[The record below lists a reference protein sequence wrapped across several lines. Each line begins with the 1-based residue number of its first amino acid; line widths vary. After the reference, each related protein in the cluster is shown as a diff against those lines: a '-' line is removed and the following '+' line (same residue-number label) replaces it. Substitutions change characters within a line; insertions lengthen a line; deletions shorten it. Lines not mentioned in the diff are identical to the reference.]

1 MPSSPVLAHTGIG
14 VIGALAAIAL
24 VASILTLIAS
34 ALLLWRYRRAV
45 ARLMAASA
53 NAAMRLTAGQ
63 TGVIRPELNGSAFG
77 TDRRQRIETTPAL
90 LYRRTLQGPRRQ
102 ALRYAV
108 AGALYAFA
116 VACAAYFAFAQIQVN
131 FLRAASHPLQ
141 FLFLFWS
148 LAWPVVLTIE
158 LAGAFDRR
166 TRLLGVC
173 LYFVV
178 LTMLGW
184 LLAFT
189 PTERA
194 IVLGDVAVP
203 AWSGESP
210 PRLLGKWALFNLT
223 PTLLHAA
230 FRLRRV
236 RAVAP
241 LVLAFMVLVSAG
253 ALGVLVTAFVYQET
267 SAAIVVAIAQA
278 LGIGVSAALL
288 GYLALAAL
296 LGCAGFALLGWGALA
311 WLERSY
317 LRKSAS
323 DQSLAVDALW
333 LTFAAFHAV
342 ALAAAGPA
350 WALLP
355 LAAFV
360 VFKLAFRAASRLVPA
375 SGALVG
381 RDPALLVLR
390 VFSLGPRS
398 EALFDAATR
407 RWRHVGAVS
416 LIAGTDLAAATV
428 APHRFLAF
436 VSRRLASLFIADD
449 AAAQDAV
456 AAMDRARDAD
466 GRYRVNDLFCHA
478 DTWKAALRRL
488 IVRTDAVLMDLRSFS
503 PANAGCVFEI
513 EALLAAVPAERLV
526 FVVDRTT
533 DGAFLDRTWQQTC
546 ARLPVASPNRATA
559 LPALMTYEWPAMT
572 EESLRGLLQRLCA
585 AACAGTGR

>member
-24 VASILTLIAS
+24 VASILTVVAS

-53 NAAMRLTAGQ
+53 NEALRPAADP
-63 TGVIRPELNGSAFG
+63 TGVARQPQLDGPAFAERSAAP
-77 TDRRQRIETTPAL
+77 TETTPEL
-90 LYRRTLQGPRRQ
+90 LYRRTVHGPRRQ
-102 ALRYAV
+102 ALRYAI
-108 AGALYAFA
+108 AGALYAL
-116 VACAAYFAFAQIQVN
+116 VIACAAYSAFAQIQVN

-148 LAWPVVLTIE
+148 FAWPIVLTMD
-158 LAGAFDRR
+158 LAGAFSRAVR
-166 TRLLGVC
+166 SLGVC

-178 LTMLGW
+178 LALLGG

-189 PTERA
+189 ATEPA
-194 IVLGDVAVP
+194 IVLGDVVVP

-210 PRLLGKWALFNLT
+210 PRLLGKWALFNLA

-253 ALGVLVTAFVYQET
+253 ALGVLVAAFVHQET

-278 LGIGVSAALL
+278 FGIGVRAALL
-288 GYLALAAL
+288 GYLALITL
-296 LGCAGFALLGWGALA
+296 LGCAGSAALGWGALA
-311 WLERSY
+311 WLKRSY
-317 LRKSAS
+317 RRKSSS
-323 DQSLAVDALW
+323 DQSAAVDALW

-350 WALLP
+350 WALFP

-360 VFKLAFRAASRLVPA
+360 VFKLSFRAAQRIVPA
-375 SGALVG
+375 SNEHPGL
-381 RDPALLVLR
+381 DPALLVLR
-390 VFSLGPRS
+390 VFSLGARS
-398 EALFDAATR
+398 EALFDAVTR

-416 LIAGTDLAAATV
+416 LIAGTDLAASTV

-436 VSRRLASLFIADD
+436 VSRRLAALFVAGE
-449 AAAQDAV
+449 AAAETAV
-456 AAMDRARDAD
+456 AAIDRCRDAD
-466 GRYRVNDLFCHA
+466 GRYRINDLFCHA
-478 DTWKAALRRL
+478 DTWQAVLRKL
-488 IVRTDAVLMDLRSFS
+488 IVRTDAVLMDLRGFT
-503 PANAGCVFEI
+503 PGNAGCVFEI

-533 DGAFLDRTWQQTC
+533 DRAFLDRTWQQAC
-546 ARLPVASPNRATA
+546 VRLPPDSPNRRPAP
-559 LPALMTYEWPAMT
+559 PALMTYELAAM
-572 EESLRGLLQRLCA
+572 SGQRLQGLLQRLCGA
-585 AACAGTGR
+585 ARHTAS